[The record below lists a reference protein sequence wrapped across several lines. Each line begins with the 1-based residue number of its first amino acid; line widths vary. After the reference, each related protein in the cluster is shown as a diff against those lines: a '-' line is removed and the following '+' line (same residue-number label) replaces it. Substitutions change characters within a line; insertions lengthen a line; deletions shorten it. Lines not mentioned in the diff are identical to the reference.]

1 MDEYYELP
9 IPDQRINHMLKDN
22 HKVLADALLA
32 NKPFDLAE
40 LDWKKGILST
50 STSGMLKDQLSPVP
64 LR

>member
-22 HKVLADALLA
+22 HTVLAQALLA
-32 NKPFDLAE
+32 NRPFDLAQ
-40 LDWKKGILST
+40 LPWKKGILTVNT
-50 STSGMLKDQLSPVP
+50 SAMLKDQMSPVP